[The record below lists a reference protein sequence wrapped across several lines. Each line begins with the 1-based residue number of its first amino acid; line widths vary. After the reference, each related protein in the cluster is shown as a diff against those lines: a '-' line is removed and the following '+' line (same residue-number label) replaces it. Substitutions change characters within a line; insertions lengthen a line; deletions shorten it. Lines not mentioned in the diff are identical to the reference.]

1 MEIDL
6 DRVAA
11 QHPARGQ
18 DHAFAL
24 RGISLKVRS
33 GEHIAMIGPS
43 GSGKTTLL
51 QIVAAAMRPN
61 NGSITL
67 GGTNPWSV
75 SAHARLRLRQDLF
88 YAPQIPPLPPRQRV
102 VTALSASRLPEMGI
116 AQSLLN
122 LVYPQYVEDAFH
134 VLARFDLSEK
144 LWSRVDRL
152 SGGERQRVGLAK
164 TLMSHAK
171 LWLVDEPLSALDPKR
186 SRQAIQ
192 VLIEEARRRGVT
204 LVMTLHQVDVA
215 TRDFPRVIGMQG
227 GEIQF
232 DLPSTE
238 INDDHLR
245 RLYAQ
250 NEHEISHL

>member
-1 MEIDL
+1 MDIDL

-11 QHPARGQ
+11 QHPVRGQ

-24 RGISLKVRS
+24 REISLKVRA

-51 QIVAAAMRPN
+51 QIIAAAMMPI
-61 NGSITL
+61 NGNVTL
-67 GGTNPWSV
+67 SGTNPWAV
-75 SAHARLRLRQDLF
+75 SARARLRLRQDLF

-116 AQSLLN
+116 GQSLLN
-122 LVYPQYVEDAFH
+122 LIYPLYAKDAFDT
-134 VLARFDLSEK
+134 LARFDLSEK

-192 VLIEEARRRGVT
+192 VLIEEAYKRGVT

-232 DLPSTE
+232 DLPSTA
-238 INDDHLR
+238 INNDHLR
-245 RLYAQ
+245 HLYAQ
-250 NEHEISHL
+250 NEHEITHL